1 MSTATHSAQL
11 ETLLTRALDEGRGLQ
26 LARTRETIAPSN
38 AFAICFIASM
48 AQIMDKTNLSRPA
61 LRLLF
66 ELIDIA
72 VVGNLVSINQKGLAT
87 RLGVSKSSLNRSMLS
102 LQSAGVLLAMD
113 HGMFLNPQLISKQ
126 GLAKMAKHHPREVVA
141 GIEAL
146 RAHGME
152 PNWNP
157 AQAKAAKAA

>member
-1 MSTATHSAQL
+1 MPSPNTSNL
-11 ETLLTRALDEGRGLQ
+11 ENLLTQALDEGRGLH
-26 LARTRETIAPSN
+26 LARARETITPAN
-38 AFAICFIASM
+38 AFAICFIHSM

-72 VVGNLVSINQKGLAT
+72 ALGNLVSINQKGLAA

-102 LQSAGVLLAMD
+102 LISAGVLLAMD

-126 GLAKMAKHHPREVVA
+126 GLATMAKNYPREVIA

-146 RAHGME
+146 RAQGMD
-152 PNWNP
+152 PNWDP
-157 AQAKAAKAA
+157 AQTKKAAKAA

>member
-1 MSTATHSAQL
+1 MTAPATANL
-11 ETLLTRALDEGRGLQ
+11 ENLLNRALDEGRGLQ
-26 LARTRETIAPSN
+26 LARTRETIAPAN

-72 VVGNLVSINQKGLAT
+72 VVGNLVSVNQKGLAT

-102 LQSAGVLLAMD
+102 LIAAGVLLALD

-126 GLAKMAKHHPREVVA
+126 GLATMAKHYPREVIA
-141 GIEAL
+141 GIDAL

-157 AQAKAAKAA
+157 AATKTAKAA